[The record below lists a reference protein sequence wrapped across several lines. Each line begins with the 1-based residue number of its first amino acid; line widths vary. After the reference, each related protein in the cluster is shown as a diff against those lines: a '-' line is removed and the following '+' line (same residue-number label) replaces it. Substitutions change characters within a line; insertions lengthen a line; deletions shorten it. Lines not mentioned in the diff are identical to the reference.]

1 VVFLFPVSCCYN
13 QQKQAK
19 TGTKKQKSRKN
30 PGKSPPQRWADTD
43 VDPPPFVWFFTCWRK
58 RIGHATLY
66 PGKPGKHQHSPLS
79 YLI

>member
-13 QQKQAK
+13 QQKPAK

-43 VDPPPFVWFFTCWRK
+43 VDPPP
-58 RIGHATLY
+58 
-66 PGKPGKHQHSPLS
+66 LS
-79 YLI
+79 GFSHVDENV